1 MRMVK
6 IPFRVEVAN
15 GLQFDGAGGV
25 RQFKDA
31 DLAVLTT
38 LPDHFPPVNHGGP
51 PPTYCSFDF
60 SAVGHASY
68 EGGEDAVNKRFQYK
82 TREEVL
88 SRTSVNG
95 YYHSAYCFNDHGYLH
110 DEAHNLIEA
119 IAKKGAES
127 PGPWYGRQQD
137 LSKYISKRLS
147 VALAK
152 SYADVVLSTVT
163 KLRSRAAVGQDLN
176 DAPCAFNWVTF

>member
-1 MRMVK
+1 MRADF
-6 IPFRVEVAN
+6 IYSLAYRRFLRAN
-15 GLQFDGAGGV
+15 
-25 RQFKDA
+25 
-31 DLAVLTT
+31 
-38 LPDHFPPVNHGGP
+38 LPGQPKKV
-51 PPTYCSFDF
+51 TR
-60 SAVGHASY
+60 
-68 EGGEDAVNKRFQYK
+68 RFYYK

-95 YYHSAYCFNDHGYLH
+95 YYHSAFCFNDHGYLH

-163 KLRSRAAVGQDLN
+163 KLRSRATGGED
-176 DAPCAFNWVTF
+176 